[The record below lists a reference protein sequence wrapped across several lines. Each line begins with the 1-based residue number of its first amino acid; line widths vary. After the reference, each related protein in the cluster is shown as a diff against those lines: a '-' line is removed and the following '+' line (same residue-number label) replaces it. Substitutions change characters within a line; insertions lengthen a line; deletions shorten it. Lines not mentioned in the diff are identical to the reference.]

1 MLVDRYDRLLWGAFI
16 LLLIAIATTTAYSLQ
31 GSAYVTQHN
40 DRNLERKI
48 TERARFDYLADLYAP
63 VTAALEAGDF
73 SHALLALEEVQ
84 RSSPDEAYG
93 QVLKGVILSKMGAI
107 DAALESLAAGIKQNG
122 NYIDRNG
129 SLSYRKTVIALV
141 ANQLPLYAARVAND
155 AEDTVAL
162 TTKRHLHYL
171 QSRLAGG
178 CE

>member
-1 MLVDRYDRLLWGAFI
+1 MFVDRYDRVLWAVFI

-31 GSAYVTQHN
+31 NSVHVTHYN

-48 TERARFDYLADLYAP
+48 NERARLDYLEDLYAP
-63 VTAALEAGDF
+63 VTAALESDDF

-84 RSSPDEAYG
+84 RSFPDEAYG
-93 QVLKGVILSKMGAI
+93 QVLKGVALSEIGAI
-107 DAALESLAAGIKQNG
+107 DAAVASLAAGVKQNG
-122 NYIDRNG
+122 DYIDRKG
-129 SLSYRKTVIALV
+129 SFSYRKTVAALV
-141 ANQLPLYAARVAND
+141 TNQLPIYAERVAND
-155 AEDTVAL
+155 AEDTTAL